1 MPDLSDKEI
10 LERLHRGDTGALGL
24 LYIRYA
30 GAVTEFA
37 YRFIKAKD
45 EADDI
50 THNVFCALWDNRE
63 KLICIESIKNY
74 LFQMTKNAIFTYLRH
89 DKVASEYA
97 SRIHSDTSE
106 ENKLLDGDREV
117 TTKDLLEIINLYISR
132 MPELQRKAFQM
143 SRFENKTYSE
153 IADELGISPRTVQ
166 HYISQA
172 LAELRKL
179 SEVLIL
185 FTSLNSINNLF

>member
-1 MPDLSDKEI
+1 MAHLSDNEI
-10 LERLHRGDTGALGL
+10 LERMHQGDTGALGL

-37 YRFIKAKD
+37 YRFIRVKE

-50 THNVFCALWDNRE
+50 THNVFCALWENRD
-63 KLICIESIKNY
+63 KINCIESIKNY
-74 LFQMTKNAIFTYLRH
+74 LFQMTKNAIFSSLRH
-89 DKVASEYA
+89 NKIASEYA
-97 SRIHSDTSE
+97 SDVVSATQEQSQI
-106 ENKLLDGDREV
+106 LDGDREV

-132 MPELQRKAFQM
+132 MPEIQRKAFSM
-143 SRFENKTYSE
+143 SRFDNKTYNE
-153 IADELGISPRTVQ
+153 IAKELGISPRSVQ

-179 SEVLIL
+179 SDVLIL
-185 FTSLNSINNLF
+185 FTSLSSLNNLF